1 MIPYGRQSIGNL
13 DIKNLNKVLKS
24 NWLTQG
30 PLVEKFEKEICK
42 FVGAKYAVAT
52 NSASSALHISCLA
65 LGLKSN
71 QYFWTVPNSFVAS
84 ANCGLHCGA
93 MVDFVDID
101 ENTWNLSP
109 QILKYKLDKIKNK
122 KKIPK
127 ILIPV
132 HFSGQSTEQKE
143 IKALSKKY
151 NFKILEDASHS
162 LGGSYRGEK
171 IGSCKWS
178 DVTVFSFHPVK
189 TITTAEG
196 GMAVTNDKKTYKELL
211 RLRNNGITKNLYD
224 FKKKNKSVWYYE
236 QQSLGFNYRM
246 NELEAS
252 LGLTQLKRIKKFIK
266 KRNLISK
273 KYMQLLKNLPL
284 QLPLIRKY
292 NYSTF
297 HLFVVRFKSKLIKN
311 YSYDK
316 FFNQIRKQG
325 IGINLHYLPIHL
337 QPYFR
342 NLGFKKNYC
351 KNAEGYSNEA
361 ISLPIFNDL
370 KLKDQKKVV
379 NVIKNLISNNK

>member
-1 MIPYGRQSIGNL
+1 
-13 DIKNLNKVLKS
+13 
-24 NWLTQG
+24 
-30 PLVEKFEKEICK
+30 
-42 FVGAKYAVAT
+42 
-52 NSASSALHISCLA
+52 
-65 LGLKSN
+65 
-71 QYFWTVPNSFVAS
+71 
-84 ANCGLHCGA
+84 
-93 MVDFVDID
+93 
-101 ENTWNLSP
+101 
-109 QILKYKLDKIKNK
+109 
-122 KKIPK
+122 
-127 ILIPV
+127 
-132 HFSGQSTEQKE
+132 
-143 IKALSKKY
+143 
-151 NFKILEDASHS
+151 
-162 LGGSYRGEK
+162 
-171 IGSCKWS
+171 
-178 DVTVFSFHPVK
+178 
-189 TITTAEG
+189 
-196 GMAVTNDKKTYKELL
+196 
-211 RLRNNGITKNLYD
+211 
-224 FKKKNKSVWYYE
+224 
-236 QQSLGFNYRM
+236 M